1 MTVRTKS
8 AIATQI
14 TTLLADNDAGDISEG
29 DVRSVLTDMIDS
41 LEFAATANHNRY
53 AAWSTDSTVV
63 ASDLTA
69 GASSMTN
76 TLTAPTSTGNQYLGL
91 WRSDADG
98 GDFSEVH
105 ISGGGNS
112 RNLFGAA
119 SSLAVSGTAGKLI
132 VSVNTFNST
141 LVSGTIRGV

>member
-1 MTVRTKS
+1 M
-8 AIATQI
+8 A
-14 TTLLADNDAGDISEG
+14 
-29 DVRSVLTDMIDS
+29 
-41 LEFAATANHNRY
+41 
-53 AAWSTDSTVV
+53 

-112 RNLFGAA
+112 RNLFGVA
-119 SSLAVSGTAGKLI
+119 SSLSVSGTAGKLI

-141 LVSGTIRGV
+141 LVSGEMIRGV